1 MAEMF
6 EKLVKLPKEPV
17 AKILSR
23 QQVLLKTP
31 LECEVSATAPVVL
44 KELYDKKAMI
54 DLLRL
59 MGILLPPRERVWWA
73 CLAARDYIGPRSPKD
88 PPSLATSEAWVLDP
102 TEDNRQAAR
111 ITIDHAYVD
120 DDTVNCAW
128 AVTYH
133 DGTLGPGDLRQ
144 YPAPAGAAEAAAFA
158 MNMVALGQLSD
169 KFEEHGYILIERALD
184 IARGG
189 NGRVGTADAGAAEA
203 PEIASEST

>member
-6 EKLVKLPKEPV
+6 ENLVKLPKEPV
-17 AKILSR
+17 AKLLSR
-23 QQVLLKTP
+23 QQVLLKTR
-31 LECEVSATAPVVL
+31 LESEVSATAPQVIS
-44 KELYDKKAMI
+44 ELYEKKAMI

-88 PPSLATSEAWVLDP
+88 PPSLATSEAWVVDP

-189 NGRVGTADAGAAEA
+189 NGHVGTSGADMTGMLKIVSEA
-203 PEIASEST
+203 N